1 MTDPADRPNP
11 LDVQAEPLWKSDFHY
26 WFEQEE
32 IDAAPP
38 GEKDL
43 FPHPASRVL
52 QETAQD
58 EVETDGSEHD
68 QDIPSL
74 TPGVEQQARQQQQDI
89 RQTALAD
96 ESQGEH
102 GRQEEKEKGDGGEDH
117 GRWLSET
124 RTEFPG
130 RSGRMAK
137 TAGVSGAPEARHSN
151 PSGQPGRSCR
161 GGHGGRP
168 VGWPAVVV
176 PYFLGIGE
184 GECLGGAHGPVAR
197 SSGRWRQKMIEPQ
210 GKVRY
215 IL

>member
-1 MTDPADRPNP
+1 LGPDRAESDIEQVGDGLEGEERDADGQM
-11 LDVQAEPLWKSDFHY
+11 DGACGQVCQAEGGEEGVEIVDEKVGVL
-26 WFEQEE
+26 EIRQQEE
-32 IDAAPP
+32 IDADPP
-38 GEKDL
+38 GEKDR

-52 QETAQD
+52 QETAHD

-137 TAGVSGAPEARHSN
+137 TAGVSGALKRATATRPARRTARA
-151 PSGQPGRSCR
+151 GAAMEVGRW
-161 GGHGGRP
+161 GGRLLLCHT
-168 VGWPAVVV
+168 
-176 PYFLGIGE
+176 F
-184 GECLGGAHGPVAR
+184 
-197 SSGRWRQKMIEPQ
+197 
-210 GKVRY
+210 
-215 IL
+215 